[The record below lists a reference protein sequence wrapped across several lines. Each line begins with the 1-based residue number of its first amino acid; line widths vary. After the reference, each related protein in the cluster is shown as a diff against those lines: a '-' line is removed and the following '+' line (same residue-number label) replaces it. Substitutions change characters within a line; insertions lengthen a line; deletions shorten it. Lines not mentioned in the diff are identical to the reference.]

1 MGCNCGSNSRN
12 GSTKALF
19 QVTDQSGSKHTYST
33 EVEAAAAAQRMGGT
47 YRRIS

>member
-1 MGCNCGSNSRN
+1 MACACGTSSKN

-19 QVTDQSGSKHTYST
+19 QVTGTDGKKHTYST
-33 EVEAAAAAQRMGGT
+33 EVEAAAAAQRLGGT